1 MTLISTILG
10 FSAFGFGARCFQLG
24 LQHRPIF
31 DAPSGHLISTA
42 VFGAVGYGAYH
53 ADKKQTALLAEKK
66 KVLLE
71 RREKENLEWEATR
84 GQAQGHAV

>member
-31 DAPSGHLISTA
+31 DAPTGHLISSG
-42 VFGAVGYGAYH
+42 VFGLVGYGAFY

-71 RREKENLEWEATR
+71 RREKENLEWESTK
-84 GQAQGHAV
+84 GQQAHAV